1 MRSYCLIIIF
11 ALLTAA
17 LTAAGDDQKAMI
29 KAAMEQDPPAIAI
42 TTGYEIPSEGYCD
55 QPYVQML
62 PDGTWLCVM
71 TTGTGDE
78 GDLGQHI
85 VSTRSRDHG
94 KTWEPLTDIEPRDGP
109 EASWAT
115 PYLTPYGRVYVFYTY
130 NYEDRRE
137 VKMVDGVGVTHR
149 VDLIGKFALKY
160 SDDGGESWSTQRWFV
175 PIRETKIDRENPY
188 QGKVRFF
195 WSVDK
200 MIAHE
205 GASYL
210 GFSKVSGIQGGA
222 FHSSEAFFL
231 RCDNIDSERDPA
243 KLTWQLLP
251 ETDRGLTSP
260 EGLIASEVN
269 MEVLSDGSFFCTYR
283 TVDGYPGHAYSRDKG
298 RTWTESAFMTYGP
311 DGERVKH
318 PRAANFVRKLPAG
331 PYKGRYI
338 YWFHNNSMSG
348 FVGRNPAYLL
358 GGIEVDSPEGKVIQ
372 WGDPVAVLYGE
383 STEDRISYPDFMW
396 DDGLYITETQKS
408 TARVHQIPDNLLSA
422 LWQSPRHSAAKSN

>member
-1 MRSYCLIIIF
+1 MGERPTLILLRSPAIPPLNCPMRPYRLLTIST
-11 ALLTAA
+11 LLTAA
-17 LTAAGDDQKAMI
+17 LAAGSFDQAAAI
-29 KAAMEQDPPAIAI
+29 KAAMEQDPPAIDI

-55 QPYVQML
+55 QPYVQVL

-94 KTWEPLTDIEPRDGP
+94 KTWEPLTDIEPSDGP

-130 NYEDRRE
+130 T
-137 VKMVDGVGVTHR
+137 THR
-149 VDLIGKFALKY
+149 VDLIGQFALKY
-160 SDDGGESWSTQRWFV
+160 SDDGGESWSSKRWFV
-175 PIRETKIDRENPY
+175 PIRETKIDRENLY

-210 GFSKVSGIQGGA
+210 GFTKVSGIKDGA
-222 FHSSEAFFL
+222 FHASEAFFL
-231 RCDNIDSERDPA
+231 RCDNIDTERDPA

-283 TVDGYPGHAYSRDKG
+283 TIDGHPGHAYSRDKG
-298 RTWTESAFMTYGP
+298 RTWTESAFMT
-311 DGERVKH
+311 
-318 PRAANFVRKLPAG
+318 NFVRKLTTG
-331 PYKGRYI
+331 PYQGRYI
-338 YWFHNNSMSG
+338 YWFHHNSMRG

-358 GGIEVDSPEGKVIQ
+358 GGVEVDSPEGKVIQ
-372 WGDPVAVLYGE
+372 WEEPVAVLYGE
-383 STEDRISYPDFMW
+383 STEDRISYPDFIW

-408 TARVHQIPDNLLSA
+408 TARVHQIPDDLLSA
-422 LWQSPRHSAAKSN
+422 LWQTTIR